1 MLPSFEC
8 YKARDF
14 CKTDEATGDLVSI
27 TSEPIQKFI
36 ESLITDSVTVW
47 IGASKKAG
55 SLVWND
61 GSQWSYA
68 PAGSDGVDNAVN
80 GDGGLI
86 LLTVGMAGMWFFT
99 NPNITGGLQGCICQY
114 SV

>member
-61 GSQWSYA
+61 GSLWSYA
-68 PAGSDGVDNAVN
+68 PAGSDGVSSVSD
-80 GDGGLI
+80 GDCGALSV
-86 LLTVGMAGMWFFT
+86 TVGTTGMFIFSE
-99 NPNITGGLQGCICQY
+99 PDNIYANGFICQY
-114 SV
+114 